1 MHSVCALLKIMHWS
15 HITQRLVAYEQNVY
29 EYGSFIM
36 GNTYTFSNY
45 QVQNYS
51 YTEELM
57 YIAYMWGTQLQH
69 PHNVYSR

>member
-1 MHSVCALLKIMHWS
+1 MTKMCMSMAVSSWATLTHLA
-15 HITQRLVAYEQNVY
+15 
-29 EYGSFIM
+29 
-36 GNTYTFSNY
+36 NY

-69 PHNVYSR
+69 PHNVHSK